1 MRRLLREPLVHFL
14 LGGALL
20 FALYAAV
27 ADDPVDAPD
36 RIVIDEV
43 RVANLAATFQRTWL
57 RSPTREELDGLVREF
72 VDEEILYR
80 EGLALGL
87 DRDDAVIRRRMR
99 QKMEFLSTDL
109 AGQEEASEAELAGF
123 LSANR
128 ERFEKPARLSFRH
141 VFVSPDGGSTAA
153 RHRADELLEKLR
165 AGGSEASVEGD
176 RTLLPETML
185 EATERDVASL
195 FGPGF
200 AGDILALT
208 GDGWSGPVA
217 SSFGLHLVRVDGRV
231 SARLPEL
238 AEIRREVQREYDAL
252 QRAEANRS
260 FLRRLRDRYEVE
272 IRMPSVGSAPKP
284 RSVGG

>member
-27 ADDPVDAPD
+27 ADDPVDARD

-43 RVANLAATFQRTWL
+43 RVANLATTFQRTWL
-57 RSPTREELDGLVREF
+57 RPPTRVELDGLVREF

-109 AGQEEASEAELAGF
+109 GGQEVASEAELAGF

-128 ERFEKPARLSFRH
+128 ERFEKPPG
-141 VFVSPDGGSTAA
+141 SPSDT
-153 RHRADELLEKLR
+153 
-165 AGGSEASVEGD
+165 
-176 RTLLPETML
+176 
-185 EATERDVASL
+185 
-195 FGPGF
+195 
-200 AGDILALT
+200 
-208 GDGWSGPVA
+208 
-217 SSFGLHLVRVDGRV
+217 SS
-231 SARLPEL
+231 
-238 AEIRREVQREYDAL
+238 
-252 QRAEANRS
+252 
-260 FLRRLRDRYEVE
+260 
-272 IRMPSVGSAPKP
+272 
-284 RSVGG
+284 

>member
-27 ADDPVDAPD
+27 ADDPVDTPD

-43 RVANLAATFQRTWL
+43 RVANLATTFQRTWL
-57 RSPTREELDGLVREF
+57 RPPTRVELDGLVREF

-109 AGQEEASEAELAGF
+109 AGQEVAGDAELASF
-123 LSANR
+123 LSSNR
-128 ERFEKPARLSFRH
+128 ERFEKPAKLSFRH
-141 VFVSPDGGSTAA
+141 VFVNPDAGSKPA
-153 RHRADELLEKLR
+153 RHRADELLAMLR
-165 AGGSEASVEGD
+165 AGGPEASVEGD

-185 EATERDVASL
+185 DASERDVASL
-195 FGPGF
+195 FGAGF
-200 AGDILALT
+200 AGDVLALAD
-208 GDGWSGPVA
+208 DGWSGPVA
-217 SSFGLHLVRVDGRV
+217 SSFGLHLVRVDERV
-231 SARLPEL
+231 PARLPEL
-238 AEIRREVQREYDAL
+238 AEIRREVRREYDAV
-252 QRAEANRS
+252 QRAEANRR
-260 FLRRLRDRYEVE
+260 FLQRLRDRYEVE

-284 RSVGG
+284 RSLGG